1 MQQTG
6 NPCAGGSKAGGGD
19 SGRSLTAA
27 LPNAAEKRVLS
38 RRSHPQLLLGMCKL
52 HGHDIYCQTSAACP
66 LVQVQGFVQK
76 AAAAALAA
84 TLFTGWTG
92 LDAGLVPPA
101 HANEEG
107 NMSPSER
114 RKMQM
119 QKRKQLLSEA

>member
-1 MQQTG
+1 MQ
-6 NPCAGGSKAGGGD
+6 
-19 SGRSLTAA
+19 AA
-27 LPNAAEKRVLS
+27 ARQSEDTQVAIWQQLCQKLQSNRALS
-38 RRSHPQLLLGMCKL
+38 RRSLVQLLLCMCML
-52 HGHDIYCQTSAACP
+52 HGYGIYLQICAACGFP
-66 LVQVQGFVQK
+66 QVQSFRQK

-92 LDAGLVPPA
+92 LDAGLVPPS

>member
-1 MQQTG
+1 MEAWQHRELQS
-6 NPCAGGSKAGGGD
+6 NRA
-19 SGRSLTAA
+19 
-27 LPNAAEKRVLS
+27 LS
-38 RRSHPQLLLGMCKL
+38 RSSHRQLVLGMCML
-52 HGHDIYCQTSAACP
+52 HGYDIYHQTPAACAS
-66 LVQVQGFVQK
+66 LQVQRFGQK

-92 LDAGLVPPA
+92 LEAGLVPPA